1 MNYINHSE
9 KILSLLFTNQNK
21 GKYEYIFEI
30 PDNLILTSVEI
41 TKTVSD
47 SCIPVVLEH
56 ENNSDT
62 LDSYIPETLN
72 DSFIN
77 IKLMYR
83 EVLSA
88 FEFNVSGNVKKGTKI
103 GDTAL
108 YCNTK
113 NTDIM
118 DKNLG
123 RSITVKIECTE
134 NSQFFLYA
142 KFAKI
147 NPLGNFSD
155 VFTLDY

>member
-21 GKYEYIFEI
+21 GKYEFNFEI
-30 PDNLILTSVEI
+30 PDNLILASVEI

-47 SCIPVVLEH
+47 LYIPVVLAH
-56 ENNSDT
+56 ESDS
-62 LDSYIPETLN
+62 DIIETSCAP

-77 IKLMYR
+77 VKLMYR

-88 FEFNVSGNVKKGTKI
+88 FEFNVSGNLKKGTKI
-103 GDTAL
+103 SNTSVYG
-108 YCNTK
+108 NTK

-123 RSITVKIECTE
+123 RSITIKIECTE